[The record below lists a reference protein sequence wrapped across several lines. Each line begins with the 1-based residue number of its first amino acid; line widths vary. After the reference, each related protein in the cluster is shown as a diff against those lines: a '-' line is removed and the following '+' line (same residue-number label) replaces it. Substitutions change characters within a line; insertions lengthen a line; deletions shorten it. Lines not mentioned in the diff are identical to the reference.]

1 MAHEGDKIARK
12 TASSFLVSCCKGL
25 NRAPATEIND
35 QKQLR
40 ETFGYKEE
48 QWDLWLDAA
57 LKKWAHRWKDS
68 AIAPPVGVWCGDL
81 SDGRPVVWE
90 KRGVRTESRGHH
102 TARHVGWEEPANETE
117 NKRSEVRRVWGTDT
131 GSPGKGGGFSG
142 RGHCSSLGIISINSI
157 STMICVRH
165 SNSIS
170 TNFCKIPILIQK
182 PTLLY

>member
-57 LKKWAHRWKDS
+57 LKK
-68 AIAPPVGVWCGDL
+68 
-81 SDGRPVVWE
+81 
-90 KRGVRTESRGHH
+90 
-102 TARHVGWEEPANETE
+102 
-117 NKRSEVRRVWGTDT
+117 
-131 GSPGKGGGFSG
+131 
-142 RGHCSSLGIISINSI
+142 
-157 STMICVRH
+157 
-165 SNSIS
+165 
-170 TNFCKIPILIQK
+170 
-182 PTLLY
+182 